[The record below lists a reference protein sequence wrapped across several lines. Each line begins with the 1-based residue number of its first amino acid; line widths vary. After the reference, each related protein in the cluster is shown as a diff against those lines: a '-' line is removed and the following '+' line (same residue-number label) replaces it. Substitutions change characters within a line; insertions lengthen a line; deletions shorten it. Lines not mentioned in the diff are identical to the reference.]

1 MIFNNIV
8 TGIIAIVIGYL
19 LGSIPF
25 AYLFTHLAANKDIR
39 KVSGGNVG
47 ARNTFLNVGKIAG
60 IATGF
65 FDIAKGFAAVFIA
78 YRLMNLPSLS
88 KAGLPDIYFILASGL
103 AVVAGHIW
111 PFYLKFKGGNGLA
124 ATLGVLLFILPW
136 EMSVAIFITLILWAL
151 THNVVLSFN
160 LSLLSV
166 PVTGLLFTHSWIYVV
181 YPFLL
186 VILML
191 LHFVPVI
198 NAEIRRTNNPNE
210 LFDDLFRRRKAG

>member
-1 MIFNNIV
+1 MIFDNIV
-8 TGIIAIVIGYL
+8 TGIIAIIIGYL

-60 IATGF
+60 IATGS

-78 YRLMNLPSLS
+78 YRLTNLPSLS
-88 KAGLPDIYFILASGL
+88 KAGPDIYFILASGL

-124 ATLGVLLFILPW
+124 ATLGVLLFILPV
-136 EMSVAIFITLILWAL
+136 EMLVAICITLMLWAL
-151 THNVVLSFN
+151 TRNVVLSFN

-166 PVTGLLFTHSWIYVV
+166 PVTGLLFTHSWIYFV

-191 LHFVPVI
+191 LHFGPVI
-198 NAEIRRTNNPNE
+198 NAEIRRTNNPHK
-210 LFDDLFRRRKAG
+210 LFADLFRRRKAS

>member
-78 YRLMNLPSLS
+78 YRLMNFPSLS
-88 KAGLPDIYFILASGL
+88 KAAAGYLFYPGIWIS
-103 AVVAGHIW
+103 VVAGHIW